1 MIARGLAG
9 GGNAWR
15 AGRVHSWVQSGRER
29 SMAAVGSG
37 GNASGAGGADALR
50 HRAHADAIVQQ
61 AGAQLRAL
69 LHELA
74 AAIDPFPE
82 FPGSFFSY
90 GIEVEPPAD
99 ESERGCVVLGEDGEL
114 YELRIGVEADQL
126 DTDDPATG
134 RSEARLPLEEL
145 SPADY
150 VAYAY
155 RAVEAAAAYL
165 EGGAGAKGGR

>member
-1 MIARGLAG
+1 
-9 GGNAWR
+9 
-15 AGRVHSWVQSGRER
+15 
-29 SMAAVGSG
+29 MAEPGSG
-37 GNASGAGGADALR
+37 GGALR
-50 HRAHADAIVQQ
+50 HRAHADAIVQH
-61 AGAQLRAL
+61 AGDQLREL

-90 GIEVEPPAD
+90 GIEVEPPAG

-114 YELRIGVEADQL
+114 YELQIGAEPDQL

-134 RSEARLPLEEL
+134 RSETRLPLEGLRPDE
-145 SPADY
+145 Y

-155 RAVEAAAAYL
+155 RAVGAAAEHL
-165 EGGAGAKGGR
+165 ERDGR

>member
-1 MIARGLAG
+1 MTAAGSDGNGGGDAG
-9 GGNAWR
+9 G
-15 AGRVHSWVQSGRER
+15 S
-29 SMAAVGSG
+29 
-37 GNASGAGGADALR
+37 AGGEALR
-50 HRAHADAIVQQ
+50 HRAHADAIVEQ
-61 AGAQLRAL
+61 AGGQLRGL

-90 GIEVEPPAD
+90 GIEVEPPAG

-114 YELRIGVEADQL
+114 YELQIGVEAGQL

-145 SPADY
+145 GPADY

-155 RAVEAAAAYL
+155 RAVAAAAAYL
-165 EGGAGAKGGR
+165 EGGAGR